1 MRIAILGATSQI
13 ARDLIMSFSAEP
25 ETALVLFGRDKERIV
40 GWLQQNLQ
48 NTNSEVKSY
57 AEFKATDHFDVIINF
72 VGSGDPA
79 RTEQLGPKILD
90 LTREFDDLAM
100 SYVKAND
107 QCKYIFLS
115 SGAVFGSDFTD
126 PVSENSVAKFRLN
139 QLNASNWYGFSKAY
153 AECNHRAHA
162 SLPIVDVRVFNYFSH
177 SQDITA
183 KFFISQIIQAIFNRK
198 SLSISPEPMVRDYLG
213 DEDFSQLI
221 KKILQHEYVNVPIDC
236 YTKNPSTK
244 EEVINYFKRDYN
256 LNYIL
261 DENEPK
267 HLATG
272 EKTNYY
278 STNKAAEKFSY
289 KPLYSSLES
298 IKNGFSI
305 IAQRWDSLI

>member
-13 ARDLIMSFSAEP
+13 ARDLIMSFSAEL
-25 ETALVLFGRDKERIV
+25 EADLVLFGRDKERIV
-40 GWLQQNLQ
+40 GWLQQKLQ
-48 NTNSEVKSY
+48 KTNSEVKSY
-57 AEFKATDHFDVIINF
+57 EEFKVTDHFDAIINF

-79 RTEQLGPKILD
+79 KTEQLGPKILD
-90 LTREFDDLAM
+90 ITREFDDLAM

-139 QLNASNWYGFSKAY
+139 QLTTSNWYGFSKAY
-153 AECNHRAHA
+153 AECIHRAHA

-183 KFFISQIIQAIFNRK
+183 KFFISQIIQAVFNRK

-213 DEDFSQLI
+213 DEDFFQLI

-236 YTKNPSTK
+236 YTRSPSTK
-244 EEVINYFKRDYN
+244 QEILNYFKLEHHLNYN
-256 LNYIL
+256 LDDGGL
-261 DENEPK
+261 K

-272 EKTNYY
+272 EKKNYY
-278 STNKAAEKFSY
+278 SINKAAEKFGY
-289 KPLYSSLES
+289 KPLFSSIES
-298 IKNGFSI
+298 IKNGF
-305 IAQRWDSLI
+305 IAIKSR